1 MGIFQMPRIIVHGNV
16 YQRVGRKRQSGFV
29 GCLYAKQ
36 TIESPVRPAEPPR
49 VGNLAQCPDGA
60 VRTRV
65 HHGFGPRENSSH
77 PVVEFS
83 AGRQKTHPSKPVQ
96 TRKSDFVPYHFANQF
111 IIPRSVKNKIN
122 DKKRCVSGFRVKIVI
137 KRPKNT
143 DVPALFPTDR
153 HITFRPYSML

>member
-60 VRTRV
+60 IRTRV
-65 HHGFGPRENSSH
+65 HHGFGPRENSFH

-83 AGRQKTHPSKPVQ
+83 AGRQKTRQSQCKRENPISSH
-96 TRKSDFVPYHFANQF
+96 
-111 IIPRSVKNKIN
+111 IILPIN
-122 DKKRCVSGFRVKIVI
+122 L
-137 KRPKNT
+137 
-143 DVPALFPTDR
+143 LFPG
-153 HITFRPYSML
+153 L